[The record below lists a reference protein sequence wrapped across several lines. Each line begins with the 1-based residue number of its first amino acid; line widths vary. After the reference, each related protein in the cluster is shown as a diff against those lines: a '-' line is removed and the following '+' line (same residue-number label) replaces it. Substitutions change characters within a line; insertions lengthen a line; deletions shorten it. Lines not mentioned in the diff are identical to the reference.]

1 LGTARFTA
9 AAARE
14 GAPVEDTYDVA
25 IVGYGP
31 TGLVAASM
39 LGQAGHRVVVLE
51 RWPSPYGLP
60 RLTHIDDETARAVQ
74 AAGDADEALR
84 DSCPTEY
91 LWVNGADETLLT
103 IPAAA
108 VGTQGFPTHISIY
121 QPDIED
127 SVERRVRTLPGVT
140 VRRGCNVVGLGQDDD
155 AVTLTTVPW
164 RGEGEPASQVR
175 ARYVIAADGSKS
187 TVRTLLGTG
196 REDLGFNERW
206 LNIDTEWKR
215 PVPERFR
222 TTKQYCDPH
231 RGHMFMIIGENR
243 QRFELALL
251 DGETEQQWL
260 RPEAA
265 WDWLQAAHGLG
276 PDDVTFIRQLV
287 YTFEAR
293 IATRWRTGRV
303 FLAGDAAHTM
313 PPYMG
318 QGACSGIRDAMNLAW
333 KLDLVLRGAAGDALL
348 DTYEAERRPHVTAVT
363 HMAIGLGRVANMH
376 DEAAAAH
383 RDAAFKAG
391 QVPPPPLLPPLTA
404 GVLHQAAD
412 GTVPLPAGEVSP
424 QGQVTAGPAVG
435 RFDDVAGHGWRLV
448 SSVDLDEVLTSAHHG
463 TLAALDGRVI
473 VLGRD
478 VTDDDGAHSAFLAR
492 HGAVA
497 YLARPDFI
505 VFGTA
510 ARAADVPGLIA
521 GLSAQLAAPVA
532 V

>member
-1 LGTARFTA
+1 M
-9 AAARE
+9 
-14 GAPVEDTYDVA
+14 EDTYDVA

-84 DSCPTEY
+84 DLCPTEY
-91 LWVNGADETLLT
+91 LWVNGADETLLN

-215 PVPERFR
+215 PVPEAFR

-231 RGHMFMIIGENR
+231 RGHMYMIIGEKR

-251 DGETEQQWL
+251 
-260 RPEAA
+260 AA
-265 WDWLQAAHGLG
+265 
-276 PDDVTFIRQLV
+276 
-287 YTFEAR
+287 
-293 IATRWRTGRV
+293 
-303 FLAGDAAHTM
+303 
-313 PPYMG
+313 
-318 QGACSGIRDAMNLAW
+318 
-333 KLDLVLRGAAGDALL
+333 
-348 DTYEAERRPHVTAVT
+348 
-363 HMAIGLGRVANMH
+363 
-376 DEAAAAH
+376 
-383 RDAAFKAG
+383 
-391 QVPPPPLLPPLTA
+391 
-404 GVLHQAAD
+404 
-412 GTVPLPAGEVSP
+412 
-424 QGQVTAGPAVG
+424 
-435 RFDDVAGHGWRLV
+435 
-448 SSVDLDEVLTSAHHG
+448 
-463 TLAALDGRVI
+463 
-473 VLGRD
+473 
-478 VTDDDGAHSAFLAR
+478 
-492 HGAVA
+492 
-497 YLARPDFI
+497 
-505 VFGTA
+505 
-510 ARAADVPGLIA
+510 
-521 GLSAQLAAPVA
+521 
-532 V
+532 